1 MAALAD
7 QLWKLK
13 AQAGDPS
20 FAEMSTKL
28 GAAASKS
35 SLAAA
40 TRGQVL
46 PSWETTWEFVRVLA
60 VDRLGQDAEEAEREW
75 RERWERARNVVLGVT
90 DLPDLADESASPVE
104 RTRISKRT
112 AAIAVFSGVV
122 VAGIGAVLV
131 LAPSPT
137 GRDGGKTP
145 ESSAPK
151 SGVTPVGDDS
161 VFEGDITYPDG
172 TKVDAGTYFTKV
184 WRIRNTGAT
193 RWQERYLTRIN
204 STPCDAPEMVPIRQT
219 DPGQT
224 VDISVKVRAA
234 SSPGRCKIY
243 WKMTDADRTPLMS
256 GKRPIFLDVQVR
268 KP

>member
-1 MAALAD
+1 VAALAD

-75 RERWERARNVVLGVT
+75 RERWERARNVMLGVT
-90 DLPDLADESASPVE
+90 ELSDLPDESASPPE
-104 RTRISKRT
+104 RTWRGKRT
-112 AAIAVFSGVV
+112 AAIAVVSGVV

-131 LAPSPT
+131 LAPSST
-137 GRDGGKTP
+137 GAGGKTP
-145 ESSAPK
+145 EPSTP
-151 SGVTPVGDDS
+151 VTPVVDDS
-161 VFEGDITYPDG
+161 VFEGDVTYPDG
-172 TKVDAGTYFTKV
+172 TAVDAGTYFTKV
-184 WRIRNTGAT
+184 WRIRNTGST

-204 STPCDAPEMVPIRQT
+204 STPCEAPEMVPSRQT
-219 DPGQT
+219 EPGPT
-224 VDISVKVRAA
+224 VDISGKARAA
-234 SSPGRCKIY
+234 STPGRCENY
-243 WKMTDADRTPLMS
+243 GKMTDAARTPLMS
-256 GKRPIFLDVQVR
+256 GKRPIFLDVQVT
-268 KP
+268 KS